1 MQVQRQD
8 SSKTHCL
15 LTIKADDSE
24 LDQIKHKV
32 LKELGADLK
41 VAGFRAGK
49 APIHLIEKNLDQNT
63 LQSRFLDEAINLL
76 YAQAVSKESIKVIG
90 SPNISLSKFVPF
102 TTLEFQADVDILG
115 KIKLSD
121 YKSIKKTKVV
131 AKVNNT
137 DINEVLV
144 SLSDKYATRES
155 VDRPSKLGDEVVI
168 DFSGVDSKKQA
179 IKGADGK
186 DYPLILGSDNFI
198 PGFEKNLVGLKKEAK
213 KEFKLTFPKDYG
225 VKALAG
231 EKVTFKVEVKQVNLL
246 VKPKLDDKFAEKV
259 GQFKTLDDLKADI
272 KKQLLLEKQKQENT
286 KFESELI
293 NQIVTKSELDLPKSL
308 VDEQVERLKTE
319 VRQSLTYRG
328 QTWQEMLDTLKLT
341 EDEYV
346 KTQLLPEAKTRVK
359 TGLILAEISN
369 IEKVQVT
376 AEELDTQMRL
386 LKDQYQDQQMQE
398 ELNKP
403 EARQE
408 IASRLITQK
417 TIAKLVSVVTKK

>member
-155 VDRPSKLGDEVVI
+155 VDRPSKLGNEVVI